1 MSSLHGKPDPRRA
14 ALAVAFTRSLNILL
28 KYVRLYGFE
37 HIRSTSQ
44 FNIAWDE
51 LQEALQLSASQG
63 LLIGVAGSQLLL
75 EGMPLEGAAG
85 EKSFAQLL
93 SAAGIA
99 SLQFTP
105 ETTAAD
111 FASLVRGFIFSGS
124 KAKSLGE
131 QLQAALQDCKTIE
144 INRVKF
150 VPEGSPTAGANSSI
164 SASLASAAF
173 GDHVDQLHAVL
184 NDPGKL
190 LQAIAAANS
199 GGGSGVGT
207 GGAAQPATEPVKQ
220 AEVIPFPSEL
230 MQLEPVEEG
239 GRTAPLASADFA
251 LAVQM
256 LTRFG
261 ATSRQPEAAAHSG
274 HFHHELS
281 QMPQN
286 LQSSMHEVLS
296 QIAAMHE
303 KRPDTPLLLQL
314 AEQLAIR
321 YALERF
327 ERGDVKV
334 NAVHEMLQRMSKDMD
349 SLRTILNSHEK
360 KMERMGMMVE
370 SHADILDQQFWAKI
384 PESGKRSVLI
394 SSDAWCI
401 PARNVSSFVTELM
414 EKGDIETASKV
425 LLSYAE
431 CVHSK
436 DPEGRRSAAL
446 GLTQLAE
453 LYGKSGSLLEIALAQ
468 IGERLGKEEDPTLQ
482 KLMSAAFVRLSQEA
496 AGQKKFAGL
505 RQAVRELNILEAHL
519 PQMAEELRPR
529 IGIYERLPEFI
540 EEAITAP
547 RIPADLMEVLR
558 SAPYLTIEKLATRF
572 GQSSR
577 RAECDRA
584 AEIAVALGTSAR
596 KILTQKLHS
605 AQPGEAV
612 TAIGLLSRLDL
623 AAMEAILLERIKSW
637 GRPHQSAAI
646 AQLALAS
653 SPARS
658 SLLLRLLPR
667 VDALVKP
674 EVVDELGMTGDHDA
688 CSELTNLAFGSG
700 DSAISFL
707 QLKSIEALGRL
718 HESSVAEELKD
729 LISAKQM
736 WKYAWPRE
744 LRITAAQALRM
755 IDPRSEEFL
764 SGNGVTDADL
774 NWAALETLTDCP
786 WVRQRR
792 YPRTAPTA
800 KVSATV
806 TTSRSQAH
814 VDVQSLSLGGGA
826 GTADNRFQSGT
837 HGTMEIQAGL
847 RKVRA
852 QVLLR
857 ENPSR
862 ELSFEI
868 VGMDINE
875 RAKLRGL
882 LAGAPWEANLIEQIK
897 SIPLPGKAS

>member
-1 MSSLHGKPDPRRA
+1 MSSLHGKPDPQRS

-44 FNIAWDE
+44 FNIAWSE
-51 LQEALQLSASQG
+51 LQQALELSGEQG
-63 LLIGVAGSQLLL
+63 LLLGVAGSQLLL
-75 EGMPLEGAAG
+75 EGMPLEGAAA

-99 SLQFTP
+99 SLQFTA
-105 ETTAAD
+105 ETNAAD
-111 FASLVRGFIFSGS
+111 FASLIRGFIFSGS

-131 QLQAALQDCKTIE
+131 QLQAALEDCKSIQL
-144 INRVKF
+144 NRVKF
-150 VPEGSPTAGANSSI
+150 VPEDANSTGVSNV
-164 SASLASAAF
+164 AATLAAAALGNHADSLHS
-173 GDHVDQLHAVL
+173 VL
-184 NDPGKL
+184 NDPSKL

-199 GGGSGVGT
+199 GASSGVGT
-207 GGAAQPATEPVKQ
+207 GGGTAVQPAKQ
-220 AEVIPFPSEL
+220 AEIIPFPSEL

-239 GRTAPLASADFA
+239 AVPLASADFA
-251 LAVQM
+251 VAVRM
-256 LTRFG
+256 LTTFG

-274 HFHHELS
+274 HFHHVLS
-281 QMPQN
+281 QMPDQV
-286 LQSSMHEVLS
+286 QSSIHEVLS
-296 QIAAMHE
+296 QIAAMHD

-334 NAVHEMLQRMSKDMD
+334 NAVHEMLQRMSKEMD
-349 SLRTILNSHEK
+349 SLRTILNAHEK

-384 PESGKRSVLI
+384 PEGGKRSVLT

-401 PARNVSSFVTELM
+401 PARNVGSYVTELM
-414 EKGDIETASKV
+414 ERGDGEGASKV
-425 LLSYAE
+425 LLNYAE
-431 CVHSK
+431 CIHSK
-436 DPEGRRSAAL
+436 ETDGRRAAAL

-453 LYGKSGSLLEIALAQ
+453 LYGKSGGLLEIAIAQ
-468 IGERLGKEEDPTLQ
+468 VGERLGKEEDPTLQ

-496 AGQKKFAGL
+496 AAQKKFAGL
-505 RQAVRELNILEAHL
+505 RQSVRELNILEAHL
-519 PQMAEELRPR
+519 PGMAEELRPR
-529 IGIYERLPEFI
+529 IGVYERLPEFI
-540 EEAITAP
+540 EEAIAAP

-558 SAPYLTIEKLATRF
+558 SAPYLTIDKLAARF

-577 RAECDRA
+577 RSECDRA
-584 AEIAVALGTSAR
+584 AEIAVALGTPAR

-605 AQPGEAV
+605 AQAGEAV
-612 TAIGLLSRLDL
+612 NAIGLLSRLDL
-623 AAMEAILLERIKSW
+623 PAMESILLERIKTW

-646 AQLALAS
+646 AQLALAG

-674 EVVDELGMTGDHDA
+674 EVVDELGITGDHDA
-688 CSELTNLAFGSG
+688 CSELTNLAFGQQ
-700 DSAISFL
+700 DSTISFL

-718 HESSVAEELKD
+718 HESGVAEELKD

-736 WKYAWPRE
+736 WTYAWPRE

-755 IDPRSEEFL
+755 IDPKAEVFL
-764 SGNGVTDADL
+764 SQNGVTEIDL
-774 NWAALETLTDCP
+774 NWAALETLPDCP

-792 YPRTAPTA
+792 YPRTAPSA
-800 KVSATV
+800 RISATV

-826 GTADNRFQSGT
+826 GMADNRFQAGT
-837 HGTMEIQAGL
+837 HGSMEIQAGL

-852 QVLLR
+852 QVLVR
-857 ENPSR
+857 EQPSR

-882 LAGAPWEANLIEQIK
+882 LSGAPWEAGIIEQVK
-897 SIPLPGKAS
+897 SIRLPGKAS

>member
-1 MSSLHGKPDPRRA
+1 MSSLHGKPDPKRA

-51 LQEALQLSASQG
+51 LQEALHLSARQG
-63 LLIGVAGSQLLL
+63 LLLGVAGSQLLL
-75 EGMPLEGAAG
+75 EGMPLEGAAA

-93 SAAGIA
+93 GAAGVA

-111 FASLVRGFIFSGS
+111 FASLVRGFIYSGS

-150 VPEGSPTAGANSSI
+150 VPEDAAGGTSSSI

-173 GDHVDQLHAVL
+173 GEHIEKLSTVL

-199 GGGSGVGT
+199 GAGSGVGA
-207 GGAAQPATEPVKQ
+207 GAQPAVEQPKQ

-230 MQLEPVEEG
+230 MQLEPVEDKSG
-239 GRTAPLASADFA
+239 TVPLASTDFA

-281 QMPQN
+281 RMPQN

-296 QIAAMHE
+296 QIAAMHD

-334 NAVHEMLQRMSKDMD
+334 NAVHEMLQRMSKEMD
-349 SLRTILNSHEK
+349 SLRTILNAHEK

-384 PESGKRSVLI
+384 PETGKRSVLI
-394 SSDAWCI
+394 SPDAWCI
-401 PARNVSSFVTELM
+401 PARNVAGFVTELM
-414 EKGDIETASKV
+414 ERGDIETASKV

-436 DPEGRRSAAL
+436 DPEGRRAAAL

-468 IGERLGKEEDPTLQ
+468 LGERLGKEEDPTLQ

-540 EEAITAP
+540 EEAITSP

-558 SAPYLTIEKLATRF
+558 SAPYLTIEKLAARF
-572 GQSSR
+572 AQSSR
-577 RAECDRA
+577 RTECDRA
-584 AEIAVALGTSAR
+584 AEIAVALGASAR

-612 TAIGLLSRLDL
+612 SAIGLLSRLDL
-623 AAMEAILLERIKSW
+623 PAMEAILLERIKSW
-637 GRPHQSAAI
+637 GRPHQSAAV
-646 AQLALAS
+646 AQLALAG

-688 CSELTNLAFGSG
+688 CSHLTDLAFGNE
-700 DSAISFL
+700 DSALSFL

-718 HESSVAEELKD
+718 HETGVAEELRD

-755 IDPRSEEFL
+755 IDPKSEAFL
-764 SGNGVTDADL
+764 AGNGVTEADL
-774 NWAALETLTDCP
+774 NWAALETINDCP

-792 YPRTAPTA
+792 YPRTAPTT
-800 KVSATV
+800 KINATV

-826 GTADNRFQSGT
+826 GTADNRFQAGT

-852 QVLLR
+852 QVLVR
-857 ENPSR
+857 EQPTR
-862 ELSFEI
+862 DLSFEI

-897 SIPLPGKAS
+897 SIPIPGRAS

>member
-1 MSSLHGKPDPRRA
+1 MSSLHGKPDPQRA

-51 LQEALQLSASQG
+51 LQQTLHLSARQG
-63 LLIGVAGSQLLL
+63 LMLGVAGSQLLL
-75 EGMPLEGAAG
+75 EGMPLEGAAA

-111 FASLVRGFIFSGS
+111 FACLIRGFIFSGS
-124 KAKSLGE
+124 KARNLGE
-131 QLQAALQDCKTIE
+131 QLQAALQDCKTIQM
-144 INRVKF
+144 NRVKF
-150 VPEGSPTAGANSSI
+150 VAEDANSTG
-164 SASLASAAF
+164 SANVSAILAAAAF
-173 GDHVDQLHAVL
+173 GDSAGSLHSVL
-184 NDPGKL
+184 NDPSKL

-199 GGGSGVGT
+199 GASSGVGS
-207 GGAAQPATEPVKQ
+207 GAAAAAQPARQ

-230 MQLEPVEEG
+230 MQVEPVEDG
-239 GRTAPLASADFA
+239 PASPGADFA
-251 LAVQM
+251 VAVRM

-274 HFHHELS
+274 HFHHELA

-286 LQSSMHEVLS
+286 VQASMHEVLS
-296 QIAAMHE
+296 QIAAMHD

-334 NAVHEMLQRMSKDMD
+334 NAVHEMLQKMSKEME
-349 SLRTILNSHEK
+349 SLRGILNAHEK

-384 PESGKRSVLI
+384 PDGGKRTVLT
-394 SSDAWCI
+394 SPDAWCI
-401 PARNVSSFVTELM
+401 PPRNVASYVTELM
-414 EKGDIETASKV
+414 ERGDGDGASKV
-425 LLSYAE
+425 LLSYAG
-431 CVHSK
+431 CIHSK
-436 DPEGRRSAAL
+436 EAEGRRATAL
-446 GLTQLAE
+446 GLTQIAE
-453 LYGKSGSLLEIALAQ
+453 LYGKSGSLLEIAIAQ
-468 IGERLGKEEDPTLQ
+468 VGERLGKEEDPTLQ

-519 PQMAEELRPR
+519 PGMAEELRPR
-529 IGIYERLPEFI
+529 IGVYERLPEFI
-540 EEAITAP
+540 EEAIAAP

-558 SAPYLTIEKLATRF
+558 SSPHLTIEKLAQRF

-577 RAECDRA
+577 RSECDRA
-584 AEIAVALGTSAR
+584 AEIAIALGTPAR
-596 KILTQKLHS
+596 KMLTQKLHS
-605 AQPGEAV
+605 GQPGEAV

-623 AAMEAILLERIKSW
+623 PAMEAILLERIKTW

-646 AQLALAS
+646 AQLSLAG

-688 CSELTNLAFGSG
+688 CSELTNLAFSQQ
-700 DSAISFL
+700 DSSISFL

-718 HESSVAEELKD
+718 HESGVAQELKD

-736 WKYAWPRE
+736 WSYAFPRE
-744 LRITAAQALRM
+744 LRVTAAQALRM
-755 IDPRSEEFL
+755 IDPKAEIFL
-764 SGNGVTDADL
+764 SQNGVTETDL
-774 NWAALETLTDCP
+774 SWAALDTLSDCP

-792 YPRTAPTA
+792 YPRTIPTA

-826 GTADNRFQSGT
+826 GSSDNRFQAGT

-852 QVLLR
+852 QVLVR
-857 ENPSR
+857 EQPTR

-882 LAGAPWEANLIEQIK
+882 LAGAPWEANLIEQLK

>member
-1 MSSLHGKPDPRRA
+1 VSSLHGKSDPKRA

-51 LQEALQLSASQG
+51 LQETLQLSASQG
-63 LLIGVAGSQLLL
+63 LLLGVAGSQLLL
-75 EGMPLEGAAG
+75 EGMPLEGAAA

-105 ETTAAD
+105 DTTAAD

-150 VPEGSPTAGANSSI
+150 VPEGSAGAANSNI
-164 SASLASAAF
+164 AAGLASSAF
-173 GDHVDQLHAVL
+173 GEHIGQLSAVL

-199 GGGSGVGT
+199 GAGSGVGA
-207 GGAAQPATEPVKQ
+207 GAGAQPATEPPRQ

-230 MQLEPVEEG
+230 MQLEPVEDKSG
-239 GRTAPLASADFA
+239 AVPLASADFA

-296 QIAAMHE
+296 QISAMHD

-334 NAVHEMLQRMSKDMD
+334 NAVHEMLQSMSKEMG
-349 SLRTILNSHEK
+349 SLRTILNAHEK

-394 SSDAWCI
+394 SPDAWCI
-401 PARNVSSFVTELM
+401 PARNVAGFVTELM
-414 EKGDIETASKV
+414 EKGDIESASKV

-431 CVHSK
+431 CVHSN
-436 DPEGRRSAAL
+436 DPEGRRAAAL

-468 IGERLGKEEDPTLQ
+468 IGERLGKEEDSTLQ

-540 EEAITAP
+540 EEAITSP

-558 SAPYLTIEKLATRF
+558 SAPHLTIEKLAARF
-572 GQSSR
+572 AQSSR

-596 KILTQKLHS
+596 KILTQKLHG

-612 TAIGLLSRLDL
+612 SAIGLLSRLDL
-623 AAMEAILLERIKSW
+623 PAMEAILLERIKSW

-646 AQLALAS
+646 AQLALAG

-688 CSELTNLAFGSG
+688 CTELTNLAFGAE

-718 HESSVAEELKD
+718 HETGVAEELKD

-744 LRITAAQALRM
+744 LRITAAQALLM
-755 IDPRSEEFL
+755 IDPRSDGFL
-764 SGNGVTDADL
+764 ASNGVTEGDL

-786 WVRQRR
+786 WVLQRR
-792 YPRTAPTA
+792 YPRTAPTT
-800 KVSATV
+800 KINATV

-857 ENPSR
+857 EQPSR
-862 ELSFEI
+862 DLSFEI

-882 LAGAPWEANLIEQIK
+882 LSGAPWEAHLIDQIK
-897 SIPLPGKAS
+897 STMPGRAS